1 MQKSYR
7 KYALLFILPVII
19 TFLIAV
25 LIPFFMGIYLSF
37 FKFKTLRNTQF
48 IGIQNYLYVF
58 SDKAFLRALWFTIRV
73 SFVCVL
79 SVNIFAFVLALLLT
93 RGLKATNF
101 FARCF
106 ICPIWWVESYWDIFG
121 N

>member
-58 SDKAFLRALWFTIRV
+58 SDKAFLRALWFMRARRG
-73 SFVCVL
+73 FYA
-79 SVNIFAFVLALLLT
+79 IFPDS
-93 RGLKATNF
+93 RGSSRRSRA
-101 FARCF
+101 AR
-106 ICPIWWVESYWDIFG
+106 
-121 N
+121 